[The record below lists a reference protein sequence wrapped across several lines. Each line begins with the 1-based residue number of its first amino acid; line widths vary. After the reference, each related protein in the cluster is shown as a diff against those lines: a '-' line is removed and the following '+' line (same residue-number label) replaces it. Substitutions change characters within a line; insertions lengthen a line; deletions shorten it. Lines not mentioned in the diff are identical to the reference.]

1 MKKIK
6 IIYMSGGADFTVSP
20 LRALVNN
27 NNGTF
32 TFKQYLNNK
41 FKFI

>member
-6 IIYMSGGADFTVSP
+6 VIYMSGGADFTVSP

-27 NNGTF
+27 N
-32 TFKQYLNNK
+32 KLRY
-41 FKFI
+41 